1 MGRAILRNA
10 ARENRRGNVGVAIL
24 SCIDRLAELFNEFGF
39 AYVSI
44 YGYAYCDSCKKVME
58 LFRQKGWTAIINEDL
73 VHMAL
78 AFGAMIAG
86 LLIGGVAAAYAALV
100 LDNDN
105 YAVYGS

>member
-1 MGRAILRNA
+1 
-10 ARENRRGNVGVAIL
+10 
-24 SCIDRLAELFNEFGF
+24 
-39 AYVSI
+39 
-44 YGYAYCDSCKKVME
+44 ME
-58 LFRQKGWTAIINEDL
+58 LFRRKGWAAIINEDL

-105 YAVYGS
+105 YAVYGSMGLVFGFFMTWVVLHTITSASNNSRFCILLIV